1 MKQIFVVI
9 SNAIAGI
16 ETYENN
22 LIKLLINNK
31 KKIHLIINKNRSINH
46 TAKYEY
52 KTLYFCDVIWEPLKV
67 LIIQLYLFFIFAY

>member
-22 LIKLLINNK
+22 LIKLLIYNK
-31 KKIHLIINKNRSINH
+31 KKIHLIVNKNRSINH
-46 TAKYEY
+46 KTKYKLE
-52 KTLYFCDVIWEPLKV
+52 TLHFCDAIR
-67 LIIQLYLFFIFAY
+67 

>member
-46 TAKYEY
+46 KAKYKY
-52 KTLYFCDVIWEPLKV
+52 KTK
-67 LIIQLYLFFIFAY
+67 